1 MRLHFLQQLLPEFL
15 APEEPTPLERFPFL
29 GILVPSLAPPLFHSL
44 LELRPAGSSVFLNS
58 VLAQQP
64 IHAQPAGAMARR
76 CQIGTEAAPW
86 IFQQALLRGKQL
98 GPYRIQMHVVT
109 GRPQVACGAAFND
122 EGFVTPTEDV
132 PEKLLPVIEANGVSA
147 QQPAHSRDQV
157 GAGG

>member
-15 APEEPTPLERFPFL
+15 APEEPTPFERFPFL

-44 LELRPAGSSVFLNS
+44 LELRPAGSSVLLNS

-76 CQIGTEAAPW
+76 CQIGTEAAPG

-98 GPYRIQMHVVT
+98 GPYRVQMHVVT
-109 GRPQVACGAAFND
+109 SGAKVASGAAFND
-122 EGFVTPTEDV
+122 DGFVTATEDV
-132 PEKLLPVIEANGVSA
+132 PEKLLPVV
-147 QQPAHSRDQV
+147 QV
-157 GAGG
+157 DG